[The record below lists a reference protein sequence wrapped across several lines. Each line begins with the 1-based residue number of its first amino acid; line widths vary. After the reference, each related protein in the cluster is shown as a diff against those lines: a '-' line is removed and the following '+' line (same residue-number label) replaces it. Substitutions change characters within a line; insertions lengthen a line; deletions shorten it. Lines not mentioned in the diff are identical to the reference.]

1 MFPLTIIG
9 RSFVVTH
16 CDTSILPMNIAVY
29 MSQFITDCLL
39 IMSYPFSFLFFVF
52 CLSKKRGLEVPKKKK
67 EKRAR
72 GSKMKTRKQL
82 SRE

>member
-39 IMSYPFSFLFFVF
+39 IMSYPFSFLFFVLFF
-52 CLSKKRGLEVPKKKK
+52 CQKKKRGPEA
-67 EKRAR
+67 EK
-72 GSKMKTRKQL
+72 
-82 SRE
+82 